1 MSDKRLLTAP
11 KQGMSRRQ
19 LLRVT
24 AAGTLAAA
32 GGVAGAAPR
41 DGVGAAPKDDT
52 GERFP
57 PSGITTYGDTA
68 TLGDGEIR
76 PFTSATPSG
85 VPKYHGVEFDREV
98 LTEPLPSAAE
108 LAADRTSA
116 DPTYDDKYASTGGAL
131 TVHRRESLQ
140 FFLPLPDADETP
152 FTFLGLNWN
161 PNGHPGGG
169 GAWGVPHF
177 DVHFHMLGTETVD
190 AIEGPA
196 YAPYDGIPAERIPD
210 GYTRSPP
217 KAAAQRYITDMGEH
231 LAPKDAP
238 ELPGDPEAFTNTL
251 IQGFVGVDGEPELA
265 FVEPMLT
272 REYLRGVEDTER
284 FEVPQPS
291 VYPHDGQHP
300 TAYSV
305 RADPAGDT
313 VTVALQAF
321 KSV

>member
-1 MSDKRLLTAP
+1 MFDKSLLTAP
-11 KQGMSRRQ
+11 NQRMSRRQ
-19 LLRVT
+19 LLRAT

-32 GGVAGAAPR
+32 GGVAGASPGNGTGAAPR
-41 DGVGAAPKDDT
+41 DDAGG
-52 GERFP
+52 GFP
-57 PSGITTYGDTA
+57 PSGITTYSDPV
-68 TLGDGEIR
+68 TLGDGAVR
-76 PFTSATPSG
+76 TFTSATPSG

-98 LTEPLPSAAE
+98 VTGSLPSAAE
-108 LAADRTSA
+108 LAADRTSV
-116 DPTYDDKYASTGGAL
+116 DPTYDDKYDSTGEAM

-140 FFLPLPDADETP
+140 FFLPLPLADETP

-169 GAWGVPHF
+169 EAWGVPHF
-177 DVHFHMLGTETVD
+177 DIHFHMLGTDIVD

-196 YAPYDGIPAERIPD
+196 YAPYDGIPDERIPA
-210 GYTRSPP
+210 GYNRSPP
-217 KAAAQRYITDMGEH
+217 RAAAERYITDMGEH
-231 LAPKDAP
+231 LAPADAP
-238 ELPGDPEAFTNTL
+238 ELPGNPEAFTNTL
-251 IQGFVGVDGEPELA
+251 IQGFVGVAGEPELA

-272 REYLRGVEDTER
+272 REYLREVTGTER

-291 VYPHDGQHP
+291 VYPHDGRHP

-305 RADPAGDT
+305 RADPAAGT